1 MIVVEWYHDVCGGGS
16 GNEGNNVDGGVLGMM
31 MVATMVAEVE

>member
-1 MIVVEWYHDVCGGGS
+1 MTVVERYHVCGGGS
-16 GNEGNNVDGGVLGMM
+16 GNEGDNVDGGVVAMM